1 MKLVGIT
8 APMTGSGKTTVTVS
22 LLSKIKN
29 SVGIKIGPDYI
40 DVGLL
45 SSISGNRAWNMDR
58 WIQGKSYT
66 KIFQRLASRYDVGI
80 VEGVMGLY
88 DSGFRIDVSTMFYF
102 KKFKIPYRLVIDIS
116 KVAESAYYIA
126 NKFLTKNSI
135 GVILNKYGSEKHL
148 EMVSKK
154 FKDNGIKVLGAIPN
168 DKELSIEERHLGL
181 KTAGELSNLGEI
193 ANKVSRYIDFSF
205 IDSLPEYEIKEEPE
219 DYRESGK
226 GNIWIA
232 YDNAFNF
239 YYTDTLDALEKLGKV
254 RYFSP
259 IRGEIPEEPDLI
271 YIGGGYPELYSDVL
285 STQKDLLKFI
295 KDYYESGGR
304 IIAECGGL
312 MYLEREMIV
321 NGKRYGMT
329 DIFHG
334 SVKMGDRPVLGY
346 TELLVLK
353 DSILLKKGE
362 IAKGHEFHY
371 SSIDDPGY
379 KSMKNLIGKGID
391 GYDGRLEKNV
401 LGSYSHFSLATY
413 YKRLYRNL
421 YER

>member
-102 KKFKIPYRLVIDIS
+102 KKFKIPYILVIDIS

-168 DKELSIEERHLGL
+168 DKELNIEERHLGL

-205 IDSLPEYEIKEEPE
+205 IDSLPEYEIKEEPK

-226 GNIWIA
+226 GNIW
-232 YDNAFNF
+232 
-239 YYTDTLDALEKLGKV
+239 
-254 RYFSP
+254 
-259 IRGEIPEEPDLI
+259 
-271 YIGGGYPELYSDVL
+271 
-285 STQKDLLKFI
+285 
-295 KDYYESGGR
+295 
-304 IIAECGGL
+304 
-312 MYLEREMIV
+312 
-321 NGKRYGMT
+321 
-329 DIFHG
+329 
-334 SVKMGDRPVLGY
+334 
-346 TELLVLK
+346 
-353 DSILLKKGE
+353 
-362 IAKGHEFHY
+362 
-371 SSIDDPGY
+371 
-379 KSMKNLIGKGID
+379 
-391 GYDGRLEKNV
+391 
-401 LGSYSHFSLATY
+401 
-413 YKRLYRNL
+413 
-421 YER
+421 